1 MAIKRDVLLFSAVG
15 LLSLAGALLCLA
27 LTGLRLELKY
37 VGVTVGFFLAMLSV
51 AKVQE
56 LRRAMRTAPAEPEAS
71 QAPTRD
77 LHSTSKPQF
86 MQAPAGVD
94 EDDDEDAELQA
105 RLAQLRARA
114 HSVPAEPAVAS
125 PHPAPHATPQATAQ
139 ATAPAP
145 SALNQR
151 GDELRADIA
160 RLREGSRA
168 RRVQPAAADAA
179 VSVAPPGFL
188 EELSTPSSRASVP
201 APLTPQPA
209 PAVASAHARPVAAVP
224 ADDDDGD
231 PFARTQI
238 SGLEVTH
245 VQSLT
250 EQEEREAFAKT
261 EFTDFGHADH
271 GQFASTEYLGPP
283 GPKK

>member
-1 MAIKRDVLLFSAVG
+1 MATTKRAVLLFSAFG

-27 LTGLRLELKY
+27 ATGLRLELKY

-56 LRRAMRTAPAEPEAS
+56 LRRAMREAPVAP
-71 QAPTRD
+71 QAFVPSR
-77 LHSTSKPQF
+77 KPQL
-86 MQAPAGVD
+86 MAAPAGFDD
-94 EDDDEDAELQA
+94 EEDAELA
-105 RLAQLRARA
+105 AKLAQLRARA
-114 HSVPAEPAVAS
+114 HAVPAAEPPVIERAS
-125 PHPAPHATPQATAQ
+125 
-139 ATAPAP
+139 AP
-145 SALNQR
+145 SVAEGMAPPLSSSLHQR

-168 RRVQPAAADAA
+168 RRAHPAAAEAA

-188 EELSTPSSRASVP
+188 EELSMPSPRASVP
-201 APLTPQPA
+201 APLTPQPLPAARPMQAAA
-209 PAVASAHARPVAAVP
+209 PAPAP
-224 ADDDDGD
+224 ADDDYGD

-245 VQSLT
+245 VQAMP
-250 EQEEREAFAKT
+250 QEEGEVFAKT

-283 GPKK
+283 GPRK